1 MCAAKLERTG
11 FVFRNVWP
19 NVKRTFAEQP
29 TTFAQASN
37 ESGFVR
43 KNSQKAEVAATGHS
57 ARTPI
62 PVVQRRCHATRSRLA
77 PRQLTSNL
85 LHASQPRGIATTP
98 VTQLASFGPVVSRLS
113 GATPGSAT
121 SAAAA
126 AADAEIAGPQSEQ
139 RLKCGVSIDELVR
152 TASEKYDLNTAFWGR
167 YENIPSMALASEK
180 QDILQ
185 ITENFALIHRKHI
198 YLFQRL
204 KNTVLRT
211 LDLWSAPDFAA
222 LCHSWAQLG
231 FLHEDLCVAMAE
243 RVTSTAYTCN
253 TQELCWLMDAYAT
266 ARCSVHSVVT
276 EITKQTLLRLEE
288 PATWVAGM

>member
-1 MCAAKLERTG
+1 MERTG

-43 KNSQKAEVAATGHS
+43 KNSQKAEAAAAGHS

-98 VTQLASFGPVVSRLS
+98 VTQFASFGPAVSRLS

-121 SAAAA
+121 SSSAAA
-126 AADAEIAGPQSEQ
+126 AADAEIAGQQ

-204 KNTVLRT
+204 KNTVLRIRRA
-211 LDLWSAPDFAA
+211 LARLFA
-222 LCHSWAQLG
+222 
-231 FLHEDLCVAMAE
+231 
-243 RVTSTAYTCN
+243 TC
-253 TQELCWLMDAYAT
+253 CCC
-266 ARCSVHSVVT
+266 CSSSC
-276 EITKQTLLRLEE
+276 
-288 PATWVAGM
+288 GCYCCSCCCC